1 LKLQR
6 DNINHDRTV
15 IPYVLSE
22 NIRQMGA
29 LLPLLIIECNIL
41 TKFDWI
47 QTVLKKI
54 YGRICE
60 SLKFCEPTNGVAA
73 SGKHQFI
80 QDEFHRSQHVED
92 PRRDC
97 IADFSGSTTLVRHLK
112 STAQPNRKQ

>member
-1 LKLQR
+1 MGCLTARRKPYLLKLQR
-6 DNINHDRTV
+6 DNINHD
-15 IPYVLSE
+15 PYGYSLRFV
-22 NIRQMGA
+22 RKYPTDGA

-73 SGKHQFI
+73 SGKH
-80 QDEFHRSQHVED
+80 
-92 PRRDC
+92 
-97 IADFSGSTTLVRHLK
+97 ADFSGSTTLVRHLK